1 MTRRGWILFVL
12 LSVVWGLPYL
22 LIKVAVAEV
31 AVPIVVFARVVMGA
45 AILFPFALR
54 GGELASISRYWR
66 PLAAFSLLE
75 FMVPWGL
82 LSHAE
87 VRLTSA
93 MAGLLM
99 ATIPIFAIAIEK
111 VAGSAEPIGLRRAA
125 GLALGFAGVFVLA
138 RPAGLS
144 GDSWAVIEVLLAAL
158 SYAAAAIVAARAL
171 KAVPALPM
179 VTWCLALAA
188 LIYLPAVVMTWP
200 RVMPSPRAF
209 GALAALAAVCTA
221 LAFVWYVGLIR
232 EVGVGRAV
240 VITYTNPAVAV
251 AAGVIFLSEP
261 LTPSMLAALALIVG
275 GSILATVHTR
285 PEEGVS
291 YVER

>member
-1 MTRRGWILFVL
+1 MTRRGWALFIL

-31 AVPIVVFARVVMGA
+31 AVPVVVFARVFLGA
-45 AILFPFALR
+45 AILFPFAVR
-54 GGELASISRYWR
+54 GGQLASVSRHWR
-66 PLAAFSLLE
+66 PLAAFSVLE

-111 VAGSAEPIGLRRAA
+111 LTGSTEHVGARRVAGLVIGF
-125 GLALGFAGVFVLA
+125 GGVFVLA
-138 RPAGLS
+138 GPGLG

-171 KAVPALPM
+171 KSVPALPM

-188 LIYLPAVVMTWP
+188 LVYLPFVVVTWP
-200 RVMPSPRAF
+200 AVMPSLRTI
-209 GALAALAAVCTA
+209 GALAALAVVCTA

-232 EVGVGRAV
+232 EAGVGRAV

-251 AAGVIFLSEP
+251 TAGVLLLNEP
-261 LTPSMLAALALIVG
+261 LTLSMVIALALILG
-275 GSILATVHTR
+275 GSALATVR
-285 PEEGVS
+285 ARSEGAAYV
-291 YVER
+291 VER